1 MKISANLVS
10 HLEQLDVS
18 FCIDEIDSALLSCS
32 LKNRKNRNTKI
43 VYSTLLQSDEE
54 HFIAIFSEDTLFNPE
69 LISEHLGKIVR
80 AAPAD
85 LYARMLESRGGVR
98 GLEGLLAIQQS
109 VDCKIVVDSNLLE
122 AQQLYLYS
130 GTDNCFLVVDIV
142 QFEKLIS
149 GSLHLPFTIPLIEIK
164 RGIAQPEHDADSL
177 NQAIRKY
184 TSLSIQRL
192 LTDTLRIPPLPTN
205 ASKIIKLSAN
215 SNASAEQLIA
225 IVELDPSLAAQVISW
240 AASPYYSVPGV
251 VDSIKDAIVR
261 VLGYDL
267 VMNLALG
274 LAMGRLLGVPKEAS
288 ASIGDFW
295 RQSVYCALLMEKLN
309 RKLPAK
315 QRGGSGLT
323 YLVGLLNNFGYLV
336 LLHAFPTY
344 FSTLSQYLEPNR
356 HLSHV
361 YVEHYLLGICREQ
374 ISSQLLQVWGL
385 PEEVFTA
392 LRYQS
397 DDTYVGDHHRYA
409 NLCLVSKGLLATRG
423 VGAGATEFIPARVY
437 QQLGLQ
443 PTDAEAALA
452 EIFESE
458 DQIDAMTSVFSS

>member
-1 MKISANLVS
+1 MKISENLAS

-32 LKNRKNRNTKI
+32 LKNRENRNTKI
-43 VYSTLLQSDEE
+43 VCSTLLQSDEE
-54 HFIAIFSEDTLFNPE
+54 HFIAIFSEDTLFDPE
-69 LISEHLGKIVR
+69 LIYEHLGKKVR
-80 AAPAD
+80 VASAD
-85 LYARMLESRGGVR
+85 LYGRMLESRGPH
-98 GLEGLLAIQQS
+98 GLDGLLAIQQS
-109 VDCKIVVDSNLLE
+109 VDCKIVVDSSLLE

-130 GTDNCFLVVDIV
+130 GTDNCFLVVDIA
-142 QFEKLIS
+142 QFGKLIS
-149 GSLHLPFTIPLIEIK
+149 DSLHLSFTIPLIEIK
-164 RGIAQPEHDADSL
+164 RDIVQPEQDMDSL

-184 TSLSIQRL
+184 TSLAIQRR

-205 ASKIIKLSAN
+205 TSQIIELSVN
-215 SNASAEQLIA
+215 PNASVEQLVA
-225 IVELDPSLAAQVISW
+225 IVELDPSLAAQVVSW

-274 LAMGRLLGVPKEAS
+274 LAMGKLLGVPKQVPGG
-288 ASIGDFW
+288 IGDFW

-309 RKLPAK
+309 RQLPAK
-315 QRGGSGLT
+315 QRGRSGLI

-336 LLHAFPTY
+336 LLHAFPAY
-344 FSTLSQYLEPNR
+344 FATLSQYLESNR

-374 ISSQLLQVWGL
+374 IGSQLLQVWGL

-392 LRYQS
+392 LRYQF
-397 DDTYVGDHHRYA
+397 DDTYVGDYHRYA

-423 VGAGATEFIPARVY
+423 VGAGTAEFIPARIY

-443 PTDAEAALA
+443 PADAEAAL
-452 EIFESE
+452 EEVFESA